1 MYRLAGLDDLF
12 KFQFPSSHGK
22 KFAVKMKLL
31 YGYDDLDRKP
41 HEWCLDNKD
50 QSYRLAYFCRIS
62 SHNRGIDTYRVY
74 GHILALDLGV
84 DDGIKLGHLRV
95 YQTSED
101 LFVSEEAIST
111 NFLLEVGLKSFRENT
126 LALVSDTLG
135 SIITKS
141 VLVGTFD
148 GLKFYVS
155 KKSLQ
160 DKHGVSRIYLT
171 FVKNEL
177 VLDIIRVNIDSDF
190 DSSSFRVTD
199 FKVIDN
205 SYNFKYEFDHKGI
218 TYKSDISF
226 TKDYSTDLLKRSF

>member
-12 KFQFPSSHGK
+12 KFQFPSSRGK

-31 YGYDDLDRKP
+31 YGYEDLDRSP
-41 HEWCLDNKD
+41 HEWCLD
-50 QSYRLAYFCRIS
+50 SSMVSYFCRIV
-62 SHNRGIDTYRVY
+62 SHSYDSDYYQIN
-74 GHILALDLGV
+74 GHMLGLELKFNIEC
-84 DDGIKLGHLRV
+84 GKTGHLSA
-95 YQTSED
+95 YQIGED
-101 LFVSEEAIST
+101 LFVSAEAIGT
-111 NFLLEVGLKSFRENT
+111 NCPLEDGLKSFRENT

-155 KKSLQ
+155 RKSLQ
-160 DKHGVSRIYLT
+160 DDHGVSRVYLT

-218 TYKSDISF
+218 TYKSDTSF
-226 TKDYSTDLLKRSF
+226 VKDFSSDLLKRSF